1 MFNMWGPSSAEHV
14 LFAINDRHIRIQIQN
29 LNKYKTCSGL
39 DGPRRLPS
47 EDFTSTRVRLLFQFV
62 DDRSQNFSNLTS
74 NYVGKRSDLLT
85 WMKWD
90 TPSVSKYWATTAP
103 EETILF
109 TCNNSFVDFKEEICF
124 LFHFFFHLELVP
136 FLLHKKHCIG
146 VWVDR
151 LGAEIFVFLLKLFF
165 AKKTLSVPL
174 FLMSQIQT
182 PLQHTV
188 RRTWSLTI

>member
-1 MFNMWGPSSAEHV
+1 M
-14 LFAINDRHIRIQIQN
+14 
-29 LNKYKTCSGL
+29 GL
-39 DGPRRLPS
+39 DGPHMFIGTFKYKYKTLENIKPAQGWMVLADSRQR
-47 EDFTSTRVRLLFQFV
+47 TSPPQGWDSCSSLLWTGHKMFWNWY
-62 DDRSQNFSNLTS
+62 RT
-74 NYVGKRSDLLT
+74 KSDLLT

-124 LFHFFFHLELVP
+124 LFHFFFHLEPVP

-182 PLQHTV
+182 PLQRTV
-188 RRTWSLTI
+188 RRTWVLTT